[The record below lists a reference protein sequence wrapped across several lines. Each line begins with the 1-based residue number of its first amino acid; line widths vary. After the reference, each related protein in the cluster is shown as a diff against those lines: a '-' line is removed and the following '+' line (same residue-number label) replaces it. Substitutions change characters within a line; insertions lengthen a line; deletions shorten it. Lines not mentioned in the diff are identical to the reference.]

1 MVSSADLKPQIC
13 HQNDNI
19 SIKMITSRLKTLVG
33 YYLSQQINQNVC
45 HNYFAGLTK
54 RFHNLWYLAQIQ
66 NLKFVAIKVITSANK
81 N

>member
-19 SIKMITSRLKTLVG
+19 SIKMIKCCLKTLVG
-33 YYLSQQINQNVC
+33 YYLSQLINQNVC

-54 RFHNLWYLAQIQ
+54 RFHNLWYLGTDPKSQICCHQ
-66 NLKFVAIKVITSANK
+66 SDNIR
-81 N
+81 